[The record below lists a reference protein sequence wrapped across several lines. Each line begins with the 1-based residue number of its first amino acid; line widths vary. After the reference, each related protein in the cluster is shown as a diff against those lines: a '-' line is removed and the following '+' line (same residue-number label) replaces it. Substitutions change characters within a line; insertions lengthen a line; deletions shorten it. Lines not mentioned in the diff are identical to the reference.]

1 MISGLPS
8 HSGERQI
15 HIKNGS
21 NGIAKKSNFFSEA
34 RTQFHSASIPAPK
47 SPLGRM
53 GLDQAHNET
62 ATLYDATARTSIH
75 HAGNKGERQTQRPAL
90 QYTAEVNG
98 KYSPNNEG
106 EAIPAL
112 AEVTMMP
119 IGERTRSSSL
129 DHETPS
135 NNEAVTFTLS
145 GEPTEH
151 SYPGSSPDAAKVT
164 ISPSASIPGSGLSET
179 TVATLL
185 HATDHSPAST
195 SLLSGSG
202 RDLTS
207 SLLTMQPSEGNL
219 RVQSPPPT
227 QESMLR
233 DAILPLVL
241 KNAQLRPNYDTLHPE
256 KIYDDVR
263 EALTDEVCH
272 SFAEKVR
279 AIQQQLQ
286 AIKSEGGFTDYQPVD
301 RSLADDTGINDTSSS
316 SANGFI
322 SGKTLPAMTRSHS
335 AVVPWSSYADGNS
348 AAIPTPPVSAPL
360 SDPPKAPRAM
370 RLREQNGRG
379 STIENSL
386 QNESLIWKS
395 KDSEIDSEGTR
406 GRSGWP
412 VDTNAVETPNSSQT
426 TNRALELSVLRTGL
440 ALDPYAIAIPMD
452 PAFFATPPSSA
463 KEDNKRATSPSHS
476 RYSNRSVSRK
486 ARSPPRRHSQS
497 PRPSSFRRRSP
508 SPGPSSF
515 HRRSYSR
522 PPPISETIRRGSFSR
537 RPISPQSH
545 FRSPSR
551 SPLPARRHRSP
562 PRRSRSPPFRRHPR
576 SPSPGPHL
584 PPDRHYRSP
593 PYRRH
598 SPPRY
603 HSPPGY
609 RSPPSSR
616 RRLITPPD
624 RPYSTRY
631 HPRSPSPRRR
641 SPVYHPPVSIRGS
654 GSSPDFKRKT
664 RSPDAHP
671 QTQNMAS
678 SLHIERNRVQTLTSS
693 VPRSPDHVNLPKPP
707 STSLGPEHH
716 DPSAPVIMPNDA
728 PPRLPH
734 SPPAIKSEPG
744 PEYDLSNLH
753 VPESPE
759 VSNPCHSVPGLWF
772 VKMGHEHPY
781 VSECIF
787 DVDRITAEK
796 WNIPSSSINPPDLF
810 LEHGAKISLQLLCL
824 PTELVQAVYDS
835 SLRSGTAE
843 EIAGTFSG
851 IKSEWP
857 PQGNL
862 LIQVN
867 SAKSWGRTWLPRH
880 LNPPEPPLDL
890 TEYIREGQNV
900 VRFIQLASLVDK
912 VFVLLAM
919 PILESPAGQQPA
931 DAGDK
936 ICWVVEFD
944 PSQESQSSLN
954 IPPATIEVM
963 Q

>member
-476 RYSNRSVSRK
+476 RYSNHLLLSVAVLRRLGLPLFIAVRTLDRLRYLKPFDVVHFPVGLSLPKVTSAHLLDLHCQPVVIVHRL
-486 ARSPPRRHSQS
+486 AVLAPPR
-497 PRPSSFRRRSP
+497 F
-508 SPGPSSF
+508 GA
-515 HRRSYSR
+515 
-522 PPPISETIRRGSFSR
+522 T
-537 RPISPQSH
+537 
-545 FRSPSR
+545 
-551 SPLPARRHRSP
+551 
-562 PRRSRSPPFRRHPR
+562 
-576 SPSPGPHL
+576 
-584 PPDRHYRSP
+584 
-593 PYRRH
+593 
-598 SPPRY
+598 
-603 HSPPGY
+603 
-609 RSPPSSR
+609 
-616 RRLITPPD
+616 PD
-624 RPYSTRY
+624 RPLPDHIYLPIVTIGRLLIGVIRLPDTIRLLDIVRLL
-631 HPRSPSPRRR
+631 HL
-641 SPVYHPPVSIRGS
+641 VVVSSHLLTDLILL